1 MAPHNTR
8 MHVVC
13 TETGLHLITT
23 AASDWQLR
31 DTGNDA
37 FWARLVTTA
46 PHLKEISQPER
57 YILNASN
64 FPEKQCAETLAA
76 PSLVKPRE
84 LDCLCLYNGQPVHRS
99 RVGPSK
105 RAQKRATLWQ
115 LAVREVGHLA
125 TDHGT
130 DTFLNALLLQI

>member
-64 FPEKQCAETLAA
+64 FPEKQCADRCTD
-76 PSLVKPRE
+76 K
-84 LDCLCLYNGQPVHRS
+84 DS
-99 RVGPSK
+99 RVPEASPNLEQPMSQHIVSRGSW
-105 RAQKRATLWQ
+105 R
-115 LAVREVGHLA
+115 HSIC
-125 TDHGT
+125 
-130 DTFLNALLLQI
+130 NALVVRFPSSEAQL